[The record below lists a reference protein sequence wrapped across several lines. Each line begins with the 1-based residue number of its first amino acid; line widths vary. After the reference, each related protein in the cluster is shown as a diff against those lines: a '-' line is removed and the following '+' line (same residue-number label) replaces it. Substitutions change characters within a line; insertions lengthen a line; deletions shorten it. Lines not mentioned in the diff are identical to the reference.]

1 MAKIL
6 CYNIQHRQI
15 KKGENMNTATII
27 GRAGQDAEIK
37 YFESGKVKTTFSL
50 AVNRFDSKT
59 KTEIPDWFN
68 IEVWDKQAE
77 FAGEYVK
84 KGRQVA
90 VDGRI
95 SISKWTDQTGEERE
109 RFLIVANQIRLLGSK
124 RDAEEQI

>member
-1 MAKIL
+1 
-6 CYNIQHRQI
+6 
-15 KKGENMNTATII
+15 MNTATII

-59 KTEIPDWFN
+59 KTEVPDWFN

-95 SISKWTDQTGEERE
+95 SISKWTDQTGEDRE

-124 RDAEEQI
+124 RDAEEQL

>member
-1 MAKIL
+1 
-6 CYNIQHRQI
+6 
-15 KKGENMNTATII
+15 MNTATII

-59 KTEIPDWFN
+59 KTEVPDWFN

-109 RFLIVANQIRLLGSK
+109 RFLIIANQIRLLGSK
-124 RDAEEQI
+124 RDAEEQL